1 MRKGWIEKK
10 EGVFMCRRKRGK
22 KKVPVCLYE
31 KEKKKI
37 KGKRDEENK
46 GKKRVVADV

>member
-10 EGVFMCRRKRGK
+10 EGVFMCHRKRSK
-22 KKVPVCLYE
+22 KRVPLCLCE

-37 KGKRDEENK
+37 KGKRNEENK
-46 GKKRVVADV
+46 GKKRVIAVV